1 MRNVRIGDYLVEQGL
16 ITQEQLEKVLA
27 AQKESNGTKRFGTV
41 VVELGFM
48 TETNLAKALAG
59 KVERHSCLYYSRN
72 GEIMAEL
79 ENHMV
84 LGIGFFDEEAARR
97 RLEREE
103 YEMEHADD
111 AWDDWLGGEP
121 IENETEADVSAS
133 VPDLR

>member
-1 MRNVRIGDYLVEQGL
+1 
-16 ITQEQLEKVLA
+16 
-27 AQKESNGTKRFGTV
+27 
-41 VVELGFM
+41 
-48 TETNLAKALAG
+48 
-59 KVERHSCLYYSRN
+59 
-72 GEIMAEL
+72 MAEL

-84 LGIGFFDEEAARR
+84 CGIGFFDEEAAR

-121 IENETEADVSAS
+121 IGHEAEADVSAS

>member
-1 MRNVRIGDYLVEQGL
+1 
-16 ITQEQLEKVLA
+16 
-27 AQKESNGTKRFGTV
+27 
-41 VVELGFM
+41 
-48 TETNLAKALAG
+48 
-59 KVERHSCLYYSRN
+59 
-72 GEIMAEL
+72 MAEL

-97 RLEREE
+97 RLEWKE

-121 IENETEADVSAS
+121 IEHEAEADVSAS

>member
-1 MRNVRIGDYLVEQGL
+1 M
-16 ITQEQLEKVLA
+16 EKIPY
-27 AQKESNGTKRFGTV
+27 
-41 VVELGFM
+41 
-48 TETNLAKALAG
+48 
-59 KVERHSCLYYSRN
+59 LYYSRN
-72 GEIMAEL
+72 GGIMTDL

-84 LGIGFFDEEAARR
+84 CGVGFFDEEAARR

-121 IENETEADVSAS
+121 IEYETEADVSAS

>member
-1 MRNVRIGDYLVEQGL
+1 
-16 ITQEQLEKVLA
+16 
-27 AQKESNGTKRFGTV
+27 
-41 VVELGFM
+41 
-48 TETNLAKALAG
+48 
-59 KVERHSCLYYSRN
+59 
-72 GEIMAEL
+72 MAEL

-84 LGIGFFDEEAARR
+84 LGIGFFGEEAARR

-111 AWDDWLGGEP
+111 AWDDWLGGDP